1 MREVE
6 EEEVIDFVGVG
17 VGMDVLLERGRKG
30 DEEWEKLRERKLLG
44 FLRVGL
50 MLVVDIVG
58 SGCLGCLI
66 VVDGGGCLG
75 CLKVVELIF
84 VLAVVLL
91 DLLLLVLVEMLV
103 VLVLLVLVIVIFL

>member
-1 MREVE
+1 M
-6 EEEVIDFVGVG
+6 IDFVGVG

-30 DEEWEKLRERKLLG
+30 DEEWERLTERKLLLG

-58 SGCLGCLI
+58 SGCLSCLI

-75 CLKVVELIF
+75 CLTVVELIF

-91 DLLLLVLVEMLV
+91 DLLLLVLVEMLI